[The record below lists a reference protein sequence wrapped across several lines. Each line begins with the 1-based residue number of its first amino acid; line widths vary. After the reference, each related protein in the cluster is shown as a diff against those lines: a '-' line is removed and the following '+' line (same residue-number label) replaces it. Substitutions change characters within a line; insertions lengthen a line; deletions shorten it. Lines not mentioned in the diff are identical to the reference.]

1 MTSISK
7 KGTDR
12 HSDNR
17 YALSPDRALADE
29 IRRIGKETEGGV
41 FIRCRYCDEDPQ
53 LDDPAFCPNC
63 GDAFEE
69 NTIGDVDWPL
79 RVGVGPRL
87 DILWEVKQK
96 TGIESPDQL
105 LDFPDDA
112 EVLFDVLSYRDGT
125 FDVDTHSF

>member
-1 MTSISK
+1 MRIVFDD
-7 KGTDR
+7 GTLLIEDAPEAVP
-12 HSDNR
+12 
-17 YALSPDRALADE
+17 YAE
-29 IRRIGKETEGGV
+29 W
-41 FIRCRYCDEDPQ
+41 
-53 LDDPAFCPNC
+53 DDPAFCPNC

-69 NTIGDVDWPL
+69 NTIGDVGWPL

-112 EVLFDVLSYRDGT
+112 EVLFDVLSYRNGT